1 MEEAK
6 KILQKTHGGLDVFK
20 HYLGEDC
27 TAQFFR
33 NPYRKDKRASCRLY
47 KNESGGDSYYYFLQD
62 FGDSK
67 FCGNCFVIV
76 AKLLDYNL
84 NTDFKRLLE
93 QIDRDMKLNVFSSY
107 DDGFHSKQ
115 VKLKKV
121 IAYGS
126 KEKQCSIS
134 ECSNLAG
141 GAVIIL
147 LVDLERESVFTSL
160 LSASEAHIVFESVC
174 SHDYLP

>member
-67 FCGNCFVIV
+67 FWLRCG
-76 AKLLDYNL
+76 
-84 NTDFKRLLE
+84 
-93 QIDRDMKLNVFSSY
+93 SPW
-107 DDGFHSKQ
+107 
-115 VKLKKV
+115 
-121 IAYGS
+121 IAH
-126 KEKQCSIS
+126 QAC
-134 ECSNLAG
+134 
-141 GAVIIL
+141 
-147 LVDLERESVFTSL
+147 
-160 LSASEAHIVFESVC
+160 
-174 SHDYLP
+174 

>member
-20 HYLGEDC
+20 HYLGDDC
-27 TAQFFR
+27 TAKFFR

-84 NTDFKRLLE
+84 TTDFKRLLE
-93 QIDRDMKLNVFSSY
+93 QIDRDLQLNVFSSY

-121 IAYGS
+121 IACGS

-134 ECSNLAG
+134 EFKSITKHFSGSPEKVCG
-141 GAVIIL
+141 
-147 LVDLERESVFTSL
+147 
-160 LSASEAHIVFESVC
+160 LSIQSC
-174 SHDYLP
+174 